1 MTSFLKYQVEF
12 CIFHIKLYF
21 EKIMAPKRKV
31 EELESR
37 GIMTNTPDKMVVPGE
52 ETSGIV
58 KYIQVDSI

>member
-1 MTSFLKYQVEF
+1 M
-12 CIFHIKLYF
+12 KLYF